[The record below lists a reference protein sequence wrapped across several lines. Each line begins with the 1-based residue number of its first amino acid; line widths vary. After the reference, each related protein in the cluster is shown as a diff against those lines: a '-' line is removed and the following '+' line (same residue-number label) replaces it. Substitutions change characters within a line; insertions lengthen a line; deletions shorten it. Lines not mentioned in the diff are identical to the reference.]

1 MMKYSSFSFL
11 FFYNFCFLLQ
21 RLTSYI
27 NQFFSD
33 SISFQLNIFKF
44 FFVNVLN
51 LLSLR
56 LCFIVNVGSK
66 RHMKEAVSADHK
78 SLVLFFYYCSCVNN
92 TNYSSNFACASYL
105 KLRNVA

>member
-56 LCFIVNVGSK
+56 LCFIVNVGSM

-78 SLVLFFYYCSCVNN
+78 SLVLFFFIIVLVQ
-92 TNYSSNFACASYL
+92 TTL
-105 KLRNVA
+105 ITVQILRAPAT

>member
-33 SISFQLNIFKF
+33 SISFQLNIFNF

-51 LLSLR
+51 LR
-56 LCFIVNVGSK
+56 LCFIVNVGSV
-66 RHMKEAVSADHK
+66 RHMKEAVSVDHK

>member
-56 LCFIVNVGSK
+56 LCFIVDVGSV
-66 RHMKEAVSADHK
+66 RHMKEAVGADHK
-78 SLVLFFYYCSCVNN
+78 SLVPLIVLVQ
-92 TNYSSNFACASYL
+92 TTL
-105 KLRNVA
+105 ITVQILRAPAT